1 MNISYRSSDW
11 RERIL
16 SNLAETPFTITINGQ
31 SFRCAS
37 VEGFWQG
44 LKSKDERRAYVFGL
58 SGLAAKNSGRGKQ
71 SASFEIAGLTIRVG
85 SREHEDLIKEA
96 IRQKVLQNE
105 RVAEALKCS
114 TGGIT
119 HHVPVRTKPIFKME
133 KLVLAVRRELFGH

>member
-1 MNISYRSSDW
+1 MNISYRSCDW

-16 SNLAETPFTITINGQ
+16 SNLAETPFAITINGQ

-44 LKSKDERRAYVFGL
+44 LKSKEERRAHVFGL
-58 SGLAAKNSGRGKQ
+58 SGLAAKNAGRGKQ

-105 RVAEALKCS
+105 RVADALKSS

-119 HHVPVRTKPIFKME
+119 HNVPARSKPIFKME
-133 KLVLAVRRELFGH
+133 KLVLAVRRELFGY

>member
-1 MNISYRSSDW
+1 MNISYRSNDW

-31 SFRCAS
+31 QFRCAS

-44 LKSKDERRAYVFGL
+44 LKSKDERRLYVFGL
-58 SGLAAKNSGRGKQ
+58 AGLAAKNAGSGKQ
-71 SASFEIAGLTIRVG
+71 AASFEIAGLTIRVG
-85 SREHEDLIKEA
+85 SREHEDLMKEA

-105 RVAEALKCS
+105 RVAEALRS
-114 TGGIT
+114 SSGGIT
-119 HHVPVRTKPIFKME
+119 HRVPARTKPIFKME